1 MRFRFAALRLSFAAT
16 SAAALCLG
24 NAAPCIGRAQ
34 GTTPPPATPV
44 ADTSAAQ
51 SYLVPG
57 DVIRV
62 RILREPDLSGDF
74 SIDEKGYVTLPR
86 MGPLYVSK
94 YRPDSLK
101 TYLIATMGQTLRDPT
116 IEVTFMRRVTVLG
129 AVTKPGIY
137 NADPTMTISEVLA
150 LAGGATVDGRK
161 DRVDLFR
168 AGVKYRADVS
178 TTTSLNSTP
187 MRSGDQIYV
196 EERGWIARNPYVFT
210 GLIGA
215 AVGIIAIIASR
226 P

>member
-1 MRFRFAALRLSFAAT
+1 MRLRLVALRLSSIAA
-16 SAAALCLG
+16 SAAVLCFG
-24 NAAPCIGRAQ
+24 SAAVSPGRAQ

-44 ADTSAAQ
+44 ADTSASQ
-51 SYLVPG
+51 SYLLPG

-74 SIDEKGYVTLPR
+74 SVDEKGYATLPR

-101 TYLIATMGQTLRDPT
+101 TYLITTMGQTLRDPT
-116 IEVTFMRRVTVLG
+116 IEVTFLRRVTVLG
-129 AVTKPGIY
+129 AVTKPGLY

-150 LAGGATVDGRK
+150 LAGGATPDGRK

-168 AGVKYRADVS
+168 GGVKYRADVS
-178 TTTSLNSTP
+178 TTSALNSTS

-215 AVGIIAIIASR
+215 AVGIIAIIASKN
-226 P
+226 

>member
-1 MRFRFAALRLSFAAT
+1 MRLRFAALRLFFAAT
-16 SAAALCLG
+16 FATILCLG
-24 NAAPCIGRAQ
+24 NAAASIVRAQ
-34 GTTPPPATPV
+34 GTTPPPGTPV
-44 ADTSAAQ
+44 ADTSASQ

-57 DVIRV
+57 DVIRI

-74 SIDEKGYVTLPR
+74 SIDEKGYATLPR
-86 MGPLYVSK
+86 MAPLYVSK

-116 IEVTFMRRVTVLG
+116 IEVTFLRRVTVLG

-150 LAGGATVDGRK
+150 LAGGATPDGRK

-178 TTTSLNSTP
+178 TTTALNSTP

-215 AVGIIAIIASR
+215 AVGIVAIIASH